1 MVLLPLLSFS
11 PEGIPGRLLSS
22 SSVLPFVMATH
33 NLLLT
38 EPNGHV
44 LDPLMD
50 LLSVPHSLQLSSPS
64 QVFILSPGH
73 FSSISFAG
81 SISSFQRLCIAV
93 PRAQSW
99 AILFSSYT
107 LLSGALMWPM
117 ACDLLHSSYS

>member
-38 EPNGHV
+38 ELSGHV

-50 LLSVPHSLQLSSPS
+50 LLSEPILYSCPLPLRFLSYLLVTSLQ
-64 QVFILSPGH
+64 
-73 FSSISFAG
+73 
-81 SISSFQRLCIAV
+81 
-93 PRAQSW
+93 
-99 AILFSSYT
+99 SY
-107 LLSGALMWPM
+107 L
-117 ACDLLHSSYS
+117 